1 MSGGALQPCE
11 CLKLPCCTD
20 PCSCRAVALVPAPES
35 EAWLLKVLTS
45 ITNLGLYTTKN
56 EGDVL
61 TDSQLDQGVNEG
73 QAVGSSQSQDEFSMR
88 TFEREVG
95 FRLLR
100 VCACSVDCRS
110 LVALAR
116 EV

>member
-1 MSGGALQPCE
+1 ML
-11 CLKLPCCTD
+11 
-20 PCSCRAVALVPAPES
+20 APVCQT

-61 TDSQLDQGVNEG
+61 TDSQLDQGFSEG
-73 QAVGSSQSQDEFSMR
+73 HAVGCAQSQDEFSMR

-95 FRLLR
+95 FCLLKESLANPLRLQSGR
-100 VCACSVDCRS
+100 PEADDS
-110 LVALAR
+110 
-116 EV
+116 